1 MAKRATHR
9 RTKRQTKYRRSRR
22 RTPRAGARMTGT
34 QPTRRSARLAT
45 KKRLSMKGLLD
56 EIGSIEKKTVSTAR
70 KTARKTTK
78 RASKTAKKIKNMTVN
93 ELSSVL
99 NAFKM

>member
-1 MAKRATHR
+1 MAKHRSHR

-22 RTPRAGARMTGT
+22 RTPRAGAA

-99 NAFKM
+99 SAFKM